1 MKTIYRFNIIAT
13 LALSLCSCSDFLK
26 ESSQDEIKPK
36 SASDY
41 RELIAGEVYQTVN
54 EASYHTWLDIMTDD
68 CEELASKKPF
78 FSFGSDTR
86 NHGYGYFTWQ
96 QSPEYQITGVLNSD
110 KSWYNYYHQILI
122 ANMVLYDIDDMSGTE
137 AEKAAVKAEAYM
149 IRAYAYYML
158 VNIYGEPYDP
168 ATASSAAGVPINN
181 LVGAENRQFARES
194 VRTVYDVIVENVES
208 AIAEFA
214 KSDGSQSIFRWNEAA
229 ADVLL
234 SRVYLYMQDWESAAG
249 YADAALDI
257 NAELWDLNKK
267 AGEGDGTDEGY
278 FLSSRNPEILFS
290 YGYYYVTYFQT
301 EAYGAYPA
309 SASLR
314 AMYASG
320 DLRGGSNGDY
330 IRYLGGLLSKVKRY
344 VQYKGG
350 DSSTTGRHGKAI
362 RTAEA
367 YLNRAE
373 ANAHL
378 GKLSEAMSDIETIR
392 KNRFTAAAYVPL
404 TASSSEEVLQA
415 VKDERRRELC
425 FEQQRWFDLRRWDR
439 PSITHTYTP
448 DLSNLSVYET
458 YVLEQNDP
466 AYTLPLPQ
474 EVLENDPA
482 ITNISRPER
491 KPVGAE

>member
-1 MKTIYRFNIIAT
+1 MKTIYRFNIIAA
-13 LALSLCSCSDFLK
+13 LALMLCSCSDFLK

-36 SASDY
+36 SANDY
-41 RELIAGEVYQTVN
+41 KELIAGEVYQTVN

-68 CEELASKKPF
+68 CEEWAKKKTWL
-78 FSFGSDTR
+78 SSDTR

-96 QSPEYQITGVLNSD
+96 QTPEYQITGVLNSD
-110 KSWYNYYHQILI
+110 KAWYNYYHQILV
-122 ANMVLYDIDDMSGTE
+122 ANMVLYDIDEMSGTE

-168 ATASSAAGVPINN
+168 ATASTAAGVPVND
-181 LVGAENRQFARES
+181 LVGAENKQFSRES
-194 VRTVYDVIVENVES
+194 VRTVYDVIVEN
-208 AIAEFA
+208 ARNALAEFA
-214 KSDGSQSIFRWNEAA
+214 KSDGSQSVFRWNEAA

-234 SRVYLYMQDWESAAG
+234 SRVYLYMQDWESAAR
-249 YADAALDI
+249 YASAALDI
-257 NAELWDLNKK
+257 KADLWDLNQK

-278 FLSSRNPEILFS
+278 FLSARNPEILFS
-290 YGYYYVTYFQT
+290 YGYYYVTYFAT
-301 EAYGAYPA
+301 GACGAYPA
-309 SASLR
+309 STSLR
-314 AMYASG
+314 AMYATG
-320 DLRGGSNGDY
+320 DLRGGSTGAY
-330 IRYLGGLLSKVKRY
+330 IRYLGSAFMGGGKRY
-344 VQYKGG
+344 VPYKS
-350 DSSTTGRHGKAI
+350 DDASTTGRHGKAI

-373 ANAHL
+373 ANAHI
-378 GKLSEAMSDIETIR
+378 GNLSEALADLEMIR
-392 KNRFTAAAYVPL
+392 KNRFTPAAYAPL
-404 TASSSEEVLQA
+404 TASASDEVLQA

-439 PSITHTYTP
+439 PSITHRYTP
-448 DLSNLSVYET
+448 DLTNLSVYET
-458 YVLEQNDP
+458 FVLEKDDP